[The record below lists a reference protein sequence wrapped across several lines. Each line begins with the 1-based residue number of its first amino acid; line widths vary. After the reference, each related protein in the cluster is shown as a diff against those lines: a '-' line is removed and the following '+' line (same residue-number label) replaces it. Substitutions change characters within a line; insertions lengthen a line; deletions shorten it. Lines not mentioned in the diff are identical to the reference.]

1 MIGKVSAQDDGVQS
15 LSFLKCKMKTLKLE
29 LADIGSQMTVGELLR
44 ASSRDDRRN
53 AQTMTDIERVERCL
67 KGDQE
72 AFEELVREYQR
83 PIYRLCFRY
92 SRNAEDAYDLAQDAF
107 LKAYQGLHTF
117 NRRSSFK
124 TWLYRVA
131 INNCIN
137 HIHRQKTRVEEMDAE
152 IETTEDPS
160 VHIHEVVEQK
170 EQLELLR
177 RSLERLPPRQRAALK
192 LRVYDELSYEEI
204 SKVLKCTVSTAKT
217 NVFFGLANLR
227 KVMKLETK
235 DQKEIEG

>member
-1 MIGKVSAQDDGVQS
+1 LCADEVEIIS
-15 LSFLKCKMKTLKLE
+15 SFLKCKMKSLKLE
-29 LADIGSQMTVGELLR
+29 LANVGSEVAFNGLLR
-44 ASSRDDRRN
+44 AGAMDSIRN

-67 KGDQE
+67 KGEQE
-72 AFEELVREYQR
+72 AFDELVREYQR

-92 SRNAEDAYDLAQDAF
+92 VRNAEDAYDLAQDAF
-107 LKAYQGLHTF
+107 LRAYQGLHTF

-137 HIHRQKTRVEEMDAE
+137 HAQRRKVRGEEVDMEVELTMDP
-152 IETTEDPS
+152 T
-160 VHIHEVVEQK
+160 VHIHDAAEQK
-170 EQLELLR
+170 EQLQILR
-177 RSLERLPPRQRAALK
+177 RSLDVLPPRQQAAIK

-204 SKVLKCTVSTAKT
+204 AKVLKCTVSTAKT

-227 KVMKLETK
+227 KVMKVENK
-235 DQKEIEG
+235 GSESE